1 MIGAAPE
8 FSIVTVIIV
17 GFSGSAT
24 AHSLQQSGA
33 VVAATGAGTAVP
45 EDVGGFDAEK
55 SKPKG
60 LLLEATAS
68 TEQPH

>member
-1 MIGAAPE
+1 M
-8 FSIVTVIIV
+8 
-17 GFSGSAT
+17 
-24 AHSLQQSGA
+24 